1 MDTPPG
7 YRWWCLQGNQVI
19 GAEQKILSKKKIT
32 STARGRWKELKMFGE
47 FCSFS
52 STFSFS
58 MRICLALKISPT
70 SSFSLISLLLRAHW
84 FNIVHFSFDLL
95 WAGMLFRR
103 FFTREWVKLN
113 FHFLQ
118 VYDQI
123 GISTAHNIFS
133 FTSSRLFLLC
143 ASLSIFFNMFYKTK
157 IILSELLFKLFW
169 KSQGMSTVKFSFFQF
184 YDETAKNHLLATFS
198 SLRQLVQPLLA
209 SCLLQGNDN
218 AGKIEYLHNN

>member
-1 MDTPPG
+1 MNKPPG
-7 YRWWCLQGNQVI
+7 YRWRCLQGNQVI
-19 GAEQKILSKKKIT
+19 RAEQKILSKKKFT
-32 STARGRWKELKMFGE
+32 STRGRWKELNGA

-52 STFSFS
+52 PTFSFS

-143 ASLSIFFNMFYKTK
+143 ASLSIFFNMFYTTK
-157 IILSELLFKLFW
+157 IILSELLFKQAVL
-169 KSQGMSTVKFSFFQF
+169 
-184 YDETAKNHLLATFS
+184 EE
-198 SLRQLVQPLLA
+198 P
-209 SCLLQGNDN
+209 GN
-218 AGKIEYLHNN
+218 EYS